1 MVLEIIT
8 VHGRLVPVFSLR
20 NSKCLQYLQ
29 KKKLYRIRSFTKAF
43 GK

>member
-1 MVLEIIT
+1 MLLGIIT

-20 NSKCLQYLQ
+20 NPKCLQYLQ
-29 KKKLYRIRSFTKAF
+29 KKKLFRVRSFTKAF